1 MNRRYFLFSIALC
14 AVANISSASAQSS
27 SQQMT
32 LVAPTTPGGGIDTYA
47 RILAKEFTD
56 KGQTTIVENRPGGG
70 TNIGTNYVVR
80 SEPNGKTVLITVNTL
95 TINAAVSKSLPFD
108 PMKDLLPVAYL
119 GSQPFVIGV
128 NPDVP
133 AKNLMELIELLK
145 KPGSQLTYSSCGQLT
160 AQHLAGELLKSMTGG
175 NMLHVPYRGCAP
187 AIADVAGGQIQVS
200 ISPVTTT
207 VPFVDAGKIRPL
219 ALTGAKRSPLL
230 PNVPTAAEAGL
241 QGYVADQWWGLFV
254 PAKTPRSVVDRL
266 NADVAMILGNQD
278 VVKKLMIQGIEPT
291 VSSPEEFGKI
301 FREDI
306 ERWTKLAR
314 SIGLQAE

>member
-1 MNRRYFLFSIALC
+1 
-14 AVANISSASAQSS
+14 
-27 SQQMT
+27 MT

-56 KGQTTIVENRPGGG
+56 KGQTAIVENRPGGG

-108 PMKDLLPVAYL
+108 PVKDLLPVAYL

-133 AKNLMELIELLK
+133 AKNLMELIDLLK

-230 PNVPTAAEAGL
+230 PNIPTADEAGL
-241 QGYVADQWWGLFV
+241 KGYVADQWWGLFV
-254 PAKTPRSVVDRL
+254 PAKTPRDVVDRL